1 MLGCFLLGC
10 PALTKA
16 TPEACGPRDNAQ
28 DKDTIPTGE
37 YMKSIIGLSVLLL
50 LTGCGIRTEVVR
62 VNVPDIRVNPE
73 QGTTVVVAPVRDNRP
88 SDFLSLVP
96 ESDRVRNVGGEVRSG
111 NGFNLVLESGTTSDK
126 TREIIIQ
133 ALRNMGYRTADQC
146 DAQCLRL
153 EASMNE
159 FVVRAPFN
167 FWRAAGWAQQMVAD
181 LSVEVTTHDGD
192 RVRSFTAKGHGTN
205 VFQVVSPENWE
216 KALERAVTDFTAN
229 FKQNMSAQD
238 AAVSSKAQD

>member
-1 MLGCFLLGC
+1 MKLIIA
-10 PALTKA
+10 PAL
-16 TPEACGPRDNAQ
+16 
-28 DKDTIPTGE
+28 
-37 YMKSIIGLSVLLL
+37 LLL

-96 ESDRVRNVGGEVRSG
+96 ASERARNVGGEIRHG
-111 NGFNLVLESGTTSDK
+111 NGFNLVLESTTASEK

-133 ALRNMGYRTADQC
+133 ALRNMGYRTADRC

-159 FVVRAPFN
+159 FAVRAPFN

-181 LSVEVTTHDGD
+181 LSVEVTTHGGD
-192 RVRSFTAKGHGTN
+192 RSRSFTAKGHGTN

-216 KALERAVTDFTAN
+216 KALERAVTDFTAS

-238 AAVSSKAQD
+238 AAATSKAQD

>member
-1 MLGCFLLGC
+1 
-10 PALTKA
+10 
-16 TPEACGPRDNAQ
+16 
-28 DKDTIPTGE
+28 
-37 YMKSIIGLSVLLL
+37 MKSIIAPALLLL

-73 QGTTVVVAPVRDNRP
+73 QGTQVVVAPVRDNR
-88 SDFLSLVP
+88 SSEFLALIPAS
-96 ESDRVRNVGGEVRSG
+96 ERARNVGGEIRNG
-111 NGFNLVLESGTTSDK
+111 NGINLALESATASEK

-133 ALRNMGYRTADQC
+133 ALRNMGYRTVDHC

-167 FWRAAGWAQQMVAD
+167 FWRVAGWAQQMVAD
-181 LSVEVTTHDGD
+181 VSVEVTTREGD
-192 RVRSFTAKGHGTN
+192 RTRSFIAKGHGTN

-238 AAVSSKAQD
+238 AATTSKAQD

>member
-1 MLGCFLLGC
+1 
-10 PALTKA
+10 
-16 TPEACGPRDNAQ
+16 
-28 DKDTIPTGE
+28 
-37 YMKSIIGLSVLLL
+37 MKSIITLALLLL

-73 QGTTVVVAPVRDNRP
+73 QGPVVVVAPVRDNRP
-88 SDFLSLVP
+88 QYFPQVQSAA
-96 ESDRVRNVGGEVRSG
+96 RAKNIGGVIRAG
-111 NGFNLVLESGTTSDK
+111 NGVLVELETSTAPDK
-126 TREIIIQ
+126 AREIMIQ
-133 ALRNMGYRTADQC
+133 ALRNMGYRTVDHC